1 MAPTLRWLCQRW
13 EGMHGV
19 HVTVQGQV
27 HERIEGLHDGHSSS
41 LRLFGPRVSCLYHIS
56 PG

>member
-1 MAPTLRWLCQRW
+1 MAPTLWWVCQRW

-27 HERIEGLHDGHSSS
+27 HERIEGLHDGHSNS